1 MTDHR
6 LTRDQLKLFGEV
18 TELYEVTTF
27 IGYRNHKSITVRI
40 LDLGPE
46 CDNPLIRFMCEAV
59 QEDGK
64 EARGN
69 NAQTVDEA
77 ISGVHWKDLD

>member
-6 LTRDQLKLFGEV
+6 SIRDDLKHFGDI
-18 TELYEVTTF
+18 TELYEVKTF
-27 IGYRNHKSITVRI
+27 IGHRKSKMVTVRI

-46 CDNPLIRFMCEAV
+46 CDNPLIRFTCEAE

-69 NAQTVDEA
+69 NAQTVDVA
-77 ISGVHWKDLD
+77 IANVHWTDLD